1 MNKSSK
7 LTEKRK
13 HPRVLINAPLKF
25 KVPEELKQSSGLVI
39 NASET
44 GLLIHTFKDIPIGKR
59 VMVEVL
65 FPKGVNAAKLNAIAE
80 IIWKDIYL
88 WDDWEGYQYG
98 LKFIQISNEDDA
110 KLRQIL
116 GGQSN
121 LEEVIFAD
129 KSHHM
134 ERLVIRTKFR

>member
-1 MNKSSK
+1 MNESSK

-13 HPRVLINAPLKF
+13 YPRVLINTPLNF
-25 KVPEELKQSSGLVI
+25 VVTEESKQNPGLVI

-44 GLLIHTFKDIPIGKR
+44 GLLIQTFKDIPIGKK
-59 VMVEVL
+59 VIIEVL
-65 FPKGVNAAKLNAIAE
+65 FPKGVKTAKLNAISE
-80 IIWKDIYL
+80 IIWKDIYI

-98 LKFIQISNEDDA
+98 LKFIQISDEDYD

-116 GGQSN
+116 SSQSN

-129 KSHHM
+129 EFHHK
-134 ERLVIRTKFR
+134 ERLVVRTKF

>member
-1 MNKSSK
+1 
-7 LTEKRK
+7 
-13 HPRVLINAPLKF
+13 VLINAPLNF

-44 GLLIHTFKDIPIGKR
+44 GLLIQTFKDIPIGKR

-65 FPKGVNAAKLNAIAE
+65 FPNGVITAKLNAIAE

-88 WDDWEGYQYG
+88 WDDWEGYRYG

-129 KSHHM
+129 ASHHM
-134 ERLVIRTKFR
+134 ERLIIRTKF